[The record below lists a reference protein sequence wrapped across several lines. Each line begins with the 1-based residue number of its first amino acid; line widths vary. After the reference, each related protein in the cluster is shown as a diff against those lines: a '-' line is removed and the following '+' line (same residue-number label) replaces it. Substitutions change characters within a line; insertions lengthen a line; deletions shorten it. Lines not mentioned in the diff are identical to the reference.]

1 VGSGELDRGRGSD
14 KGHTKV
20 YPGSRPLGGGS
31 LHSAINLVY
40 DHSCVYRE
48 PP

>member
-1 VGSGELDRGRGSD
+1 VGSGELDGSQITDRG
-14 KGHTKV
+14 HMKV
-20 YPGSRPLGGGS
+20 YPGSHPLGGGS
-31 LHSAINLVY
+31 LHPASNLVY